1 MNKTS
6 KKDEVIILSGSSF
19 EIGFQH
25 GQKAKK
31 QVTNSLQ
38 TYEKMFEEYSSMSWK
53 DAIEKACLH
62 ISAIEKYNE
71 NFLKEMEGLAKGAGV
86 TFEDVLVLNAR
97 SEIALIN
104 SMDGCTAFAL
114 TQPKTTKTWLAQNW
128 DWKGEQTDSI
138 VQLDIEQEA
147 LPSIQMITEA
157 GIIGK
162 IGMNNSGI
170 GVCLNALV
178 TDTWKPKVPIH
189 LGLRSILES
198 ASLEEAY
205 SKVANDQ
212 MASAAHFL
220 IASRSEEMVS
230 MEVSPVHTA
239 ERHVKG
245 GTLTHTN
252 HICSE
257 NMKKEVKED
266 ALPDSFSRFSSV
278 NNLVAQI
285 KEKDIGKEDLFEILS
300 SHENY
305 PSSICRHS
313 SPTQVGRAKME
324 TVFSIVMNL
333 TDSELSWSKG
343 KPCKR

>member
-1 MNKTS
+1 MNTAQHASIKLT
-6 KKDEVIILSGSSF
+6 GSSF
-19 EIGFQH
+19 EIGYQH

-31 QVTNSLQ
+31 QVLNSLQ
-38 TYEKMFEEYSSMSWK
+38 TYEKMFKEYASMSWK
-53 DAIEKACLH
+53 EAIEKASLH
-62 ISAIEKYNE
+62 LHAIEKYNLSY
-71 NFLKEMEGLAKGAGV
+71 LKEIEGLAKGAGV

-104 SMDGCTAFAL
+104 TMDGCTAFAL
-114 TQPKTTKTWLAQNW
+114 TPPKTTKTWLAQNW
-128 DWKGEQTDSI
+128 DWKGEQNDSI
-138 VQLDIEQEA
+138 VHLEIKQES
-147 LPSIQMITEA
+147 LPAIQMITEA

-162 IGMNNSGI
+162 IGMNDRGI

-189 LGLRSILES
+189 LGLRAILES
-198 ASLEEAY
+198 TTMEEAY
-205 SKVANDQ
+205 AKVEKNQ

-220 IASRSEEMVS
+220 IASKSEEMIS

-239 ERHVKG
+239 ERRG
-245 GTLTHTN
+245 SNGALTHTN

-266 ALPDSFSRFSSV
+266 ALPDSFNRFSMV
-278 NNLVAQI
+278 TKLVDEI
-285 KEKDIGKEDLFEILS
+285 KDKEIEKENLFEILS

-313 SPTQVGRAKME
+313 SPAQVGRAKME

-333 TDSELSWSKG
+333 TDNKLSWSIG
-343 KPCKR
+343 KPCER